1 MPLTLFLR
9 AEQRREVQLNWERV
23 SDELQLQTSETRY
36 IKSASPP
43 QTVTFRRIST
53 ETLHLSP
60 ANAQVKLTVSNKE
73 RGQ

>member
-23 SDELQLQTSETRY
+23 SDELQLQMSETRY

-53 ETLHLSP
+53 ETLHLPP
-60 ANAQVKLTVSNKE
+60 ANAHVKLTVSNKE

>member
-1 MPLTLFLR
+1 MALTLFLR

-53 ETLHLSP
+53 ETLRLPP
-60 ANAQVKLTVSNKE
+60 ANAHVKLTVSNKE
-73 RGQ
+73 CGQ